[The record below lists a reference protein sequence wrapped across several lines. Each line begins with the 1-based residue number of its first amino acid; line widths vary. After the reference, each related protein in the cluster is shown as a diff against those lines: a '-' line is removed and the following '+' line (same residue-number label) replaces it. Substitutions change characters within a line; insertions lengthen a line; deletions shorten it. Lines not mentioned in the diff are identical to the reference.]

1 MRRMPGDQLMIVARL
16 ELDAAQRPVA
26 GRLAVADG
34 PHQPF
39 AGWTELFAALQ
50 RAVAAAAEERAS

>member
-1 MRRMPGDQLMIVARL
+1 MPTNQLMIIARV

-26 GRLAVADG
+26 GRLVVAGG
-34 PHQPF
+34 PQQPF

-50 RAVAAAAEERAS
+50 RAVAAAVGESAS

>member
-1 MRRMPGDQLMIVARL
+1 VPTNQLMIIARV

-26 GRLAVADG
+26 GRLVVAGG
-34 PHQPF
+34 PQQPF

-50 RAVAAAAEERAS
+50 RAVAAAVGEPAS

>member
-1 MRRMPGDQLMIVARL
+1 VPRSQQMIIARV

-26 GRLAVADG
+26 GRLVVADG
-34 PHQPF
+34 PQQPF

-50 RAVAAAAEERAS
+50 RAVAAAVGESAS

>member
-1 MRRMPGDQLMIVARL
+1 MIIARV

-26 GRLAVADG
+26 GRLVVADG
-34 PHQPF
+34 PQQPF

-50 RAVAAAAEERAS
+50 RAVASALSESAS

>member
-1 MRRMPGDQLMIVARL
+1 MIIARV

-26 GRLAVADG
+26 GQLVVADG
-34 PHQPF
+34 PQRPF

-50 RAVAAAAEERAS
+50 RAVAAAVGESGS